1 MTSIAAYNLLKAA
14 VKSDY
19 FSAFVVCAA
28 WLAALMSGSVL
39 AILIG
44 LIAYARPLLLGA
56 LVSKSSPKN
65 AVKKPATTKAG
76 FFASLSLRPF
86 ALGLAG

>member
-19 FSAFVVCAA
+19 FTAFVVFAA
-28 WLAALMSGSVL
+28 WMAALMSGSVL
-39 AILIG
+39 AIAIG
-44 LIAYARPLLLGA
+44 LIAFLRPLLLTA
-56 LVSKSSPKN
+56 IFANKAP
-65 AVKKPATTKAG
+65 VKATRKVTSAKTNRY
-76 FFASLSLRPF
+76 FSLRPF